1 MVAANDSEWLA
12 PRRNSLRV
20 IFFFFFLPFLFLVKK
35 YSGMVDTAVEINGL
49 RSEIFIRARLVIFFF
64 FRSKYS

>member
-20 IFFFFFLPFLFLVKK
+20 IFFFFFSFLSFLFLVKK

-49 RSEIFIRARLVIFFF
+49 RSEIFIRARNFFL

>member
-1 MVAANDSEWLA
+1 MVGAEEEFAAGNIL
-12 PRRNSLRV
+12 
-20 IFFFFFLPFLFLVKK
+20 FFFFLSFLFLVKK

-49 RSEIFIRARLVIFFF
+49 RSEIFIRARNFFL